1 MPPGPIQPES
11 IGGPGSEVGSA
22 ENKSEEA
29 AGGESPGQRWW
40 RETLGGA
47 RLLVA
52 PMVDASELAWR
63 LLSRRHG
70 AQLCYTP
77 MLHSSVFVRDPK
89 YRSEALA
96 SCGEDRPLIVQFC
109 GNEAT
114 TLLEA
119 GLLAQAH
126 CDGVDLNLGC
136 PQAIA
141 RRGRY
146 GSFLQEDW
154 SLLHDIV
161 STLHQGLSVPVTCKI
176 RVFEDIERTV
186 AYAKMLEAAGCQM
199 LTVHGRTRE
208 QKGPLTG
215 LASWTHIKA
224 VRENV
229 KIPVIANGNIQYL
242 KDIHQCLEET
252 GVNGVMTAEGNLYN
266 PALFE
271 GINPPA
277 WDLALEYLDLAE
289 KYPCPMSYVRG
300 HLFKLF
306 QHCLCL
312 PENFDL
318 RAQFA
323 TGSDLKEFRSTVME
337 LKERYLPFHAGQKPW
352 TGVSDSSNLLPPPWL
367 CQPYVRIPPEE
378 HLKKME
384 EKQNRN
390 ADINQYSEE
399 TGHVD
404 AEKENQDGGSHKR
417 PRESSVESTESKNMS
432 RRKLR
437 KLRRLKHNP
446 DKVFGTRQGVDK
458 CVKCPNPAGTKCLS
472 RLCKACCKT
481 MCYIEELDCP
491 GHRILIK
498 TRREIARR
506 YSALD
511 QNAKEIGNASK
522 LDLVDSSD
530 VADVADSSRNSISNN
545 TSCVST
551 SEMQEAGELPSDAT
565 LE

>member
-1 MPPGPIQPES
+1 MPAEA
-11 IGGPGSEVGSA
+11 GPG
-22 ENKSEEA
+22 A
-29 AGGESPGQRWW
+29 ARAKRPGGEAFW

-47 RLLVA
+47 QRFVA

-70 AQLCYTP
+70 AQVCYTP

-89 YRSEALA
+89 YRQEALA
-96 SCGEDRPLIVQFC
+96 TCAEDRPLIVQFC
-109 GNEAT
+109 GNDSQ

-119 GLLAQAH
+119 ALLAEPH
-126 CDGVDLNLGC
+126 CDAVDLNLGC

-146 GSFLQEDW
+146 GAFLQDDW
-154 SLLHDIV
+154 DLLHDIV
-161 STLHQGLSVPVTCKI
+161 STLHRALSVPVTCKI
-176 RVFEDIERTV
+176 RVFEDVGRTV
-186 AYAKMLEAAGCQM
+186 EYAQMLEAAGCQM

-215 LASWTHIKA
+215 LASWSHIKA

-229 KIPVIANGNIQYL
+229 KIPVVANGNIQCLQDVY
-242 KDIHQCLEET
+242 HCLEET
-252 GVNGVMTAEGNLYN
+252 GCHGVMSAEGNLYN
-266 PALFE
+266 PSVFE
-271 GINPPA
+271 GGNPPA
-277 WDLALEYLDLAE
+277 WDIALEYLDLAE
-289 KYPCPMSYVRG
+289 KHPCPTSYVRG

-318 RAQFA
+318 RSQLA
-323 TGSDLKEFRSTVME
+323 TGSYLKEFRNTVSE
-337 LKERYLPFHAGQKPW
+337 LKERYLPFHNGEKPW
-352 TGVSDSSNLLPPPWL
+352 MGKSDSFNLVLPPWL

-390 ADINQYSEE
+390 ADINQYGEDPVQGE
-399 TGHVD
+399 

-446 DKVFGTRQGVDK
+446 DKIFGTRQGVEK
-458 CVKCPNPAGTKCLS
+458 CVKCPNPSGTKCLNH
-472 RLCKACCKT
+472 LCKACCKT
-481 MCYIEELDCP
+481 LCYVEEQDCP

-498 TRREIARR
+498 TRRETARR

-511 QNAKEIGNASK
+511 KKAHELSDNSEHPENLEAAVPDNAELIAPAKSPSN
-522 LDLVDSSD
+522 DLTDESVS
-530 VADVADSSRNSISNN
+530 VGAISVEDYVPD
-545 TSCVST
+545 TL
-551 SEMQEAGELPSDAT
+551 QYQAT
-565 LE
+565 LEHKNF